1 MVDLIGTVVLP
12 IAICL
17 TAILIISSVG
27 ALESTSALVISLTL
41 QISHRQIITPPSSF
55 SDAIPL
61 MLLGAVLGLPGVL
74 ILISTFK
81 IVYIGWMFIYLLA
94 LPICKSLTVVSLR

>member
-1 MVDLIGTVVLP
+1 M
-12 IAICL
+12 
-17 TAILIISSVG
+17 IS
-27 ALESTSALVISLTL
+27 ASTT
-41 QISHRQIITPPSSF
+41 ISHRCISDLSPPSQIITPPNSF

-94 LPICKSLTVVSLR
+94 LPICESLTLAWFKGEQH

>member
-1 MVDLIGTVVLP
+1 
-12 IAICL
+12 
-17 TAILIISSVG
+17 
-27 ALESTSALVISLTL
+27 
-41 QISHRQIITPPSSF
+41 
-55 SDAIPL
+55 

-94 LPICKSLTVVSLR
+94 LPICTSFFSSATLNERKADSSLHLQGILSFLFVLEVPAAHPSLAC

>member
-1 MVDLIGTVVLP
+1 
-12 IAICL
+12 
-17 TAILIISSVG
+17 
-27 ALESTSALVISLTL
+27 
-41 QISHRQIITPPSSF
+41 
-55 SDAIPL
+55 

-94 LPICKSLTVVSLR
+94 LPICTSPVDLALLREGS